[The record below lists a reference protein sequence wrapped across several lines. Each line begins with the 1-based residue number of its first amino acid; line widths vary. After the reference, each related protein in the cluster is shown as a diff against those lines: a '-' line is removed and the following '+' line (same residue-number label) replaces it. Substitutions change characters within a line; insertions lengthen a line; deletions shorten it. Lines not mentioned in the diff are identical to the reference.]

1 MFNTVKKKVVSISR
15 LKIILRPQRALGKT
29 VVFTNG
35 CFDIIHAGHV
45 RYLNKAK
52 SLGNI
57 LLVGLNSDK
66 SVKGIKGEK
75 RPIVPQGERA
85 EVLSGL
91 EAVDYVVFFNESTPI
106 RLIKTVLPDVLV
118 KGADWASH
126 EIVGAD
132 IVKANGGRVAR
143 VKLVKGRS
151 TTNIIKKILELH
163 Q

>member
-1 MFNTVKKKVVSISR
+1 M
-15 LKIILRPQRALGKT
+15 PQK
-29 VVFTNG
+29 
-35 CFDIIHAGHV
+35 
-45 RYLNKAK
+45 
-52 SLGNI
+52 
-57 LLVGLNSDK
+57 
-66 SVKGIKGEK
+66 
-75 RPIVPQGERA
+75 ERA

-91 EAVDYVVFFNESTPI
+91 EAVDYVVLFNEPTPTK
-106 RLIKTVLPDVLV
+106 LIEAVLPDVLV

-132 IVKANGGRVAR
+132 VVKAAGGKIAR